1 MEFRNLGEAGLRVS
15 VAGLGTNNFGGRLDQ
30 AGTTAVVQEALDQG
44 ITLFDTADMYGDG
57 LSEEY
62 LGKALGS
69 RRPEVIVATKF
80 GNKFGEGPYSEG
92 ASRHY
97 IYQSVEASLR
107 RLGTDYIDL
116 YQLHTPD
123 ARTPIE
129 ETLRALD
136 DLVRAGKIRYIGSSN
151 FAGWEIADADW
162 TARAGGLS
170 RFVTAQNEW
179 SLLKRGVERDVI
191 PACERFRVG
200 MLPYFP
206 LASGF
211 LTGKYQRGE
220 EFAEGTRLRAWGTR
234 MPDMVRDLTSD
245 ANWDRLA
252 GLSAFAEESGHTVH
266 ELAIGWLASRPDIMA
281 PLEIVLLVLL
291 VPFAIGLWT
300 RVAYNLFAVGISI
313 WALVWIESQHSNAHQ
328 LLATI
333 AMVLCLLPVPW
344 GAALSMDEPRRR
356 RRGAGNGS
364 GLRGKVYGYPMWM
377 PGLILGSVWASAAYA
392 KLDSSGPAWIL
403 GGAVKYHWVID
414 APTAAV
420 DWGLWVAGHHWAAVF
435 MAFCGVFFEAV
446 FILSVFMK
454 PGPWRHLLTSTGLA
468 LLIGFY
474 LFHGVLWWTWW
485 LAFLSFVI
493 PWEPLYTLFRSR
505 GRPVVHGNAP
515 LLAPTPAGPRGHL
528 RPIHLALI
536 VLVCV
541 HAMLRLPA
549 GFGRFGSYSGT
560 YASTEEFDRINP
572 IDPTDRL
579 WAGFG
584 TTRAVEVDARMGSD
598 AILAL
603 ARDEPLSP
611 AHASR
616 LRELDQLPGVSAE
629 WPRRLTLTRQ
639 QTTFDW
645 TRGRFNPPGPAVVV
659 GTLDL
664 ESMTLVED

>member
-1 MEFRNLGEAGLRVS
+1 MLLFWAHYATFWANYTVPRITVRWSNTTTAQTRQALEAAYGLTAGRQEEGQSWSYLPTDTSTENVRQLVVDPVVADTHNIDRSRFELTGDNPPGPLEGRYWLLWAALLSVAAGLAAVWVGGKRLRY
-15 VAGLGTNNFGGRLDQ
+15 AG
-30 AGTTAVVQEALDQG
+30 AL
-44 ITLFDTADMYGDG
+44 A
-57 LSEEY
+57 
-62 LGKALGS
+62 
-69 RRPEVIVATKF
+69 
-80 GNKFGEGPYSEG
+80 
-92 ASRHY
+92 
-97 IYQSVEASLR
+97 
-107 RLGTDYIDL
+107 
-116 YQLHTPD
+116 
-123 ARTPIE
+123 ARTATSTIRAAAAATTRGIP
-129 ETLRALD
+129 ETRAEVLGFFRYLYAAFLFLALIDKRLVLEMGRIPD
-136 DLVRAGKIRYIGSSN
+136 DGQI
-151 FAGWEIADADW
+151 GWEW
-162 TARAGGLS
+162 L
-170 RFVTAQNEW
+170 
-179 SLLKRGVERDVI
+179 
-191 PACERFRVG
+191 
-200 MLPYFP
+200 
-206 LASGF
+206 
-211 LTGKYQRGE
+211 
-220 EFAEGTRLRAWGTR
+220 
-234 MPDMVRDLTSD
+234 
-245 ANWDRLA
+245 
-252 GLSAFAEESGHTVH
+252 
-266 ELAIGWLASRPDIMA
+266 GWLASRPDIMA

-344 GAALSMDEPRRR
+344 GAALSMDETRRR